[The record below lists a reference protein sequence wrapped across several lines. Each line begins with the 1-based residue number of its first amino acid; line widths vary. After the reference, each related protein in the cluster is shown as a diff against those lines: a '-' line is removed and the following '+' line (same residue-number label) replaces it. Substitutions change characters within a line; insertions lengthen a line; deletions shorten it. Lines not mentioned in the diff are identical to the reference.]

1 MFKAMPL
8 DLDNGLSVL
17 VEHVAGVFIFVPK
30 IEVSDR
36 LEYTNGTRI

>member
-17 VEHVAGVFIFVPK
+17 VEHVPGVFIFCAQ
-30 IEVSDR
+30 
-36 LEYTNGTRI
+36 N